1 MPATIHA
8 VGTGTLPVA
17 TPPQVADLSVVV
29 PTMNEHDNIEPLLD
43 RLRLVLRGIAW
54 EVIFV
59 DDDSRDGT
67 PARIAELAR
76 TDARIRCVRRLGRRG
91 LSSACIEGILTST
104 APFVAVMD
112 ADLQHDETLL
122 PAMLE
127 LLQTEPLDLVV
138 GSRHVVGGSSDGFG
152 EGRARISR
160 LAARLSRL
168 VLRADVADPMSGF
181 FMARREALEQA
192 LPRLSSIGF
201 KILLDLFA
209 SSPRPLRF
217 KELPYQFRARQ
228 HGLSKLD
235 SRIIWEYLMLLADK
249 LVGHIL
255 PVRFL
260 LFCLVGAL
268 GLVVHLTVL
277 DAGLKL
283 LDLEFTAAQTL
294 ATVIAMI
301 GNFTLNNTFTYR
313 DRRLRGMRF
322 IVGLLTFCLVCSVG
336 SIANVG
342 IASALFAADRT
353 WWLAGAAGALVGALW
368 NYTLSSMVT
377 WRRPQ

>member
-8 VGTGTLPVA
+8 VGAETQPVA
-17 TPPQVADLSVVV
+17 GAPQVADLSVVV

-43 RLRLVLRGIAW
+43 RLRVVLHGIAW

-67 PARIAELAR
+67 AARITELAR
-76 TDARIRCVRRLGRRG
+76 ADARVRCVRRLDRRG

-122 PAMLE
+122 PAMLD

-138 GSRHVVGGSSDGFG
+138 GSRHVAGGGTQG
-152 EGRARISR
+152 LGRARARISR

-181 FMARREALEQA
+181 FMARREALEEA

-201 KILLDLFA
+201 KILVDLFA

-249 LVGHIL
+249 LVGHVL

-260 LFCLVGAL
+260 LFCLVGTL
-268 GLVVHLTVL
+268 GLVVHLAVL

-283 LDLEFTAAQTL
+283 LGLEFTAAQTL

-313 DRRLRGMRF
+313 DRRLRGTRF

-336 SIANVG
+336 SVANVG
-342 IASALFAADRT
+342 IASVLFAADRT

-368 NYTLSSMVT
+368 NYTLSSVIT